1 MVHLWWEESLW
12 LKLTATASHLKLGAS
27 FANLVNVGQRAS
39 VVRRP
44 RLGQAELL
52 DLLKLHLPS
61 KEKPLTD
68 SEIINPTQNFAQELT
83 SGASY
88 VSFHVSA
95 GEVCVT
101 RGVCE
106 TRGVPT
112 WTACTHTRWLTGLFH
127 MQVTSTPHPLWLEGL
142 DSPSYET
149 NLSVS
154 NPASFPTMF
163 GVLKLQHISGAHSLM
178 FQWSLD

>member
-12 LKLTATASHLKLGAS
+12 PKLTATASHLKLGAS

-68 SEIINPTQNFAQELT
+68 SEIINPTQIFAQELT

-127 MQVTSTPHPLWLEGL
+127 MQVTNR
-142 DSPSYET
+142 SPQRLI
-149 NLSVS
+149 LSDWRVWTHRAMRPTS
-154 NPASFPTMF
+154 LCPIRHHSRPCLAS
-163 GVLKLQHISGAHSLM
+163 
-178 FQWSLD
+178 